1 VGSRWQAG
9 DFSGRRVEARHSIIV
24 AGDGLA
30 IDDAGRERNLAKD
43 STIKG
48 KRLCQVVARPA
59 VERTR
64 SPSLRATTRKP
75 SCLISC
81 SQSGTKRRNR
91 LCKWRGS
98 SAVQKTDQ
106 RHRSLL
112 RARRQRPRCRRAA
125 EQRYELAAFHC
136 PMPPVLPTER
146 IAHLSRAEDCCAA
159 GFQSGL
165 CRFRVM
171 SALSAMSAARPLAPQ
186 YSP

>member
-30 IDDAGRERNLAKD
+30 IDDAGRERNLAKE

-81 SQSGTKRRNR
+81 SQSGPDGLVGGHGAMEPAGRVRTRQHDSR
-91 LCKWRGS
+91 LPKAQANCSGLRSGEVTTTRPS
-98 SAVQKTDQ
+98 ISMFPASYLAVCTENWI
-106 RHRSLL
+106 S
-112 RARRQRPRCRRAA
+112 ARREA
-125 EQRYELAAFHC
+125 EAQHAKNL
-136 PMPPVLPTER
+136 
-146 IAHLSRAEDCCAA
+146 
-159 GFQSGL
+159 G
-165 CRFRVM
+165 
-171 SALSAMSAARPLAPQ
+171 
-186 YSP
+186 